1 MSEDESTNGDEKKDA
16 GGAKSRPANQ
26 AMVVALAERIEKL
39 NDMNKSLG
47 DMVGGMD
54 ATIYNLS
61 LTAKALEA
69 KVEALEEQL
78 SLLMPEEESGELD
91 PNQKTLYDVLDSE
104 DE

>member
-1 MSEDESTNGDEKKDA
+1 
-16 GGAKSRPANQ
+16 
-26 AMVVALAERIEKL
+26 
-39 NDMNKSLG
+39 
-47 DMVGGMD
+47 MVGGMD

-91 PNQKTLYDVLDSE
+91 PNQKTLNDVFDSE

>member
-1 MSEDESTNGDEKKDA
+1 MKTNRLNGDEKKKDA

-39 NDMNKSLG
+39 NDMNKSLE

-61 LTAKALEA
+61 LTTKALEA
-69 KVEALEEQL
+69 KFE
-78 SLLMPEEESGELD
+78 LLKS
-91 PNQKTLYDVLDSE
+91 N
-104 DE
+104 